1 MMDGLGVDE
10 GDGEALRCQLDGK
23 VNCWDDM
30 ALKRKGYEDDMG
42 FLVCLCHISMRVL
55 LQGGRGREGE
65 GFVTRRESWRFMERL
80 YVWRNLLAIITG
92 REINIKKTKK

>member
-1 MMDGLGVDE
+1 
-10 GDGEALRCQLDGK
+10 
-23 VNCWDDM
+23 
-30 ALKRKGYEDDMG
+30 
-42 FLVCLCHISMRVL
+42 MRVL

-65 GFVTRRESWRFMERL
+65 GFVTRRERWRFMERL